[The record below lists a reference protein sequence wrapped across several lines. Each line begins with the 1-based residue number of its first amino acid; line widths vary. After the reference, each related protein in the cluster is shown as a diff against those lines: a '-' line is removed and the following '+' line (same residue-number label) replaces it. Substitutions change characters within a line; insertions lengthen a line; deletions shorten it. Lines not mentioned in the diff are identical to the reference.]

1 MPTRG
6 KRKEGKTKREKRRTH
21 WELRTPAADTRHA
34 FDGAGLPGPMC
45 ESGES
50 TPPGRQAAHLTG
62 PGQGCLSGPGGRI
75 SARTAPWYRLNY
87 RCRHL
92 TNRQQGSTTWPNSAT
107 EIQTQVCEAS
117 VESFPALWN
126 MPPGGFGTH
135 CTDRQE
141 RIASETTLRPR
152 EVQTEERVFVEVE
165 EDVTDVNSNLGEG
178 DDGADEH
185 HDSDHDDN
193 SLMNEPSVVH
203 AHERC
208 IARTTRS

>member
-1 MPTRG
+1 
-6 KRKEGKTKREKRRTH
+6 
-21 WELRTPAADTRHA
+21 
-34 FDGAGLPGPMC
+34 
-45 ESGES
+45 
-50 TPPGRQAAHLTG
+50 
-62 PGQGCLSGPGGRI
+62 
-75 SARTAPWYRLNY
+75 
-87 RCRHL
+87 
-92 TNRQQGSTTWPNSAT
+92 
-107 EIQTQVCEAS
+107 
-117 VESFPALWN
+117 

-185 HDSDHDDN
+185 HDSDYDDN

-203 AHERC
+203 AWRC
-208 IARTTRS
+208 MSKT